1 LGLYAARR
9 LLAAIPLLLVTSFIV
24 FSFLHLAP
32 GSPEQVLLAG
42 KNVNEATRQA
52 IRDHY
57 RLDDPFLT
65 QYWTWLTN
73 ALQGD
78 LGESIIFRDDVTD
91 VVTPRILLRS
101 SSLSTHSSSS
111 RSSAWGSASRPG
123 SSVTGPWTRRSRSS
137 RSSARRSRR
146 TSPEYF

>member
-9 LLAAIPLLLVTSFIV
+9 LLAAIPLLLATSFIV

-57 RLDDPFLT
+57 RST
-65 QYWTWLTN
+65 
-73 ALQGD
+73 
-78 LGESIIFRDDVTD
+78 
-91 VVTPRILLRS
+91 TPSSPSTGPGSRTRSRAISASRS
-101 SSLSTHSSSS
+101 SSGT
-111 RSSAWGSASRPG
+111 
-123 SSVTGPWTRRSRSS
+123 T
-137 RSSARRSRR
+137 
-146 TSPEYF
+146 